1 MASLKDTQQ
10 FTQKLE
16 DLVGQ
21 LTSELGNGDVDF
33 EKLVSLA
40 DELSEYADGLA
51 ETFNNVND
59 TLMERLQEV
68 KSGGGSKSSGRQSGS
83 KSENSKSEGSKATA
97 SAS

>member
-16 DLVGQ
+16 DLVGE
-21 LTSELGNGDVDF
+21 LASELGNGNVDF
-33 EKLVSLA
+33 EKLVQVA
-40 DELSEYADGLA
+40 DEVSEYADGLA

-59 TLMERLQEV
+59 SLMERLQEA
-68 KSGGGSKSSGRQSGS
+68 KNGASGGSGRGSKSDS
-83 KSENSKSEGSKATA
+83 KSQGSKATA

>member
-1 MASLKDTQQ
+1 MASLKDTKQ

-16 DLVGQ
+16 DLVG
-21 LTSELGNGDVDF
+21 ELQNELANGDADF

-40 DELSEYADGLA
+40 DEVSEYADGLA

-59 TLMERLQEV
+59 TLMERLQEA
-68 KSGGGSKSSGRQSGS
+68 KSGGSKSSGRQSGS

>member
-1 MASLKDTQQ
+1 MASLNDTKQ

-16 DLVGQ
+16 DLVGE
-21 LTSELGNGDVDF
+21 LSSELGNGNADF

-51 ETFNNVND
+51 ETFNSVND
-59 TLMERLQEV
+59 TLMERLQQA
-68 KSGGGSKSSGRQSGS
+68 KSGNSKSSGRQSGS
-83 KSENSKSEGSKATA
+83 KSENSKSEGSKAAA